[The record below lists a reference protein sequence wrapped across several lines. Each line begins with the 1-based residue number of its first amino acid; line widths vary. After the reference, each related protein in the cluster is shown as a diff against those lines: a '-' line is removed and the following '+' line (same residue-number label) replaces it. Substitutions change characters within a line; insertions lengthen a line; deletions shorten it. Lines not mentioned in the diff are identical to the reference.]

1 MITEKLI
8 PYLLDSIK
16 SYWDLPAFTDY
27 PGHAVTYGEAARWIV
42 WLHGLYKECGLQKGA
57 KVALAGKNCTNWA
70 LVWFST
76 VSYGGT
82 VVPILANFSPEDTA
96 HIVNHSDSE
105 ILFISKDKFDSIEE
119 DHFRRVKYIFCLEDF
134 RLLYSCSDKRAEL
147 VKPLRNSPE
156 LLNLGK
162 EQLHFPDV
170 CDNEDIASI
179 IYTSGT
185 TGFSKGVML
194 SHRSLLANL
203 IYARV
208 NLTFTVGAKVLAFL
222 PLAHSFAGAFDLLYP
237 FTRGNHINFLDKIP
251 APKLLLSAL
260 QDLKPEVVLVVP
272 LLIEKIY
279 KKQLQPVIEDPKM
292 KVMMKVPLLN
302 KVIYKK
308 IRDKLMAAFGGNIR
322 ELITG
327 GAPMNAEVEEFMMK
341 IRFPFTIGYG
351 MTECGPLISYS
362 NWDKHRFESSGKIVD
377 SLLCRID
384 SRDPANIPGEVLLNG
399 DNLFSGYYNNSEAT
413 AESLRGGW
421 LYTGDIGTLDKD
433 GFIYLRGRS
442 KNMILGPSG
451 ENIYPELV
459 EQKLNNL
466 PYVLESLVVERDRQL
481 HALVYPDLVTLDQ
494 DKVPESKL
502 PQIMEDNRQAVN
514 KTLADFSRIVKFHI
528 MNEAFQKT
536 PTQKIKRY
544 LYR

>member
-16 SYWDLPAFTDY
+16 QYWDLPSFTDY
-27 PGHAVTYGEAARWIV
+27 PGPAISYGEVGRQIV
-42 WLHGLYKECGLQKGA
+42 WMHRLFKECGLAKGS
-57 KVALAGKNCTNWA
+57 KVALAGKNGTNWA
-70 LVWFST
+70 LVWFSV

-96 HIVNHSDSE
+96 HIVNHSDAE
-105 ILFISKDKFDSIEE
+105 VLFIARDKFDNVEE
-119 DHFRRVKYIFCLEDF
+119 DKMRRIKFIFCLEDF
-134 RLLYSCSDKRAEL
+134 RLLANKADKRTEL
-147 VKPLRNSPE
+147 IKPLKETPD
-156 LLNLGK
+156 LLGLTK
-162 EQLHFPDV
+162 QDLSFPDL

-203 IYARV
+203 IYARE
-208 NLTFTVGAKVLAFL
+208 NLTFKVGARVLAFL

-237 FTRGNHINFLDKIP
+237 FTRGNHVNFLDKIP

-260 QDLKPEVVLVVP
+260 QDLKPNVVLVVP

-279 KKQLQPVIEDPKM
+279 KKQLQPVIEEPKM
-292 KVMMKVPLLN
+292 KVMMKLPLLN
-302 KVIYKK
+302 KLVYKK
-308 IRDKLMAAFGGNIR
+308 IREKLMTAFGGNIV
-322 ELITG
+322 ELIAG
-327 GAPMNAEVEEFMMK
+327 GAPMNAEVEQFMMK

-362 NWDKHRFESSGKIVD
+362 NWDKHRFESSGKVVD
-377 SLLCRID
+377 FLRCRID
-384 SRDPANIPGEVLLNG
+384 SRDPANIPGEVVLSG
-399 DNLFSGYYNNSEAT
+399 DNLFSGYYNNPEAT
-413 AESLRGGW
+413 AETLRGGW

-459 EQKLNNL
+459 EQKVNNL
-466 PYVLESLVVERDRQL
+466 PYVLEAVVVERDRQL
-481 HALVYPDLVTLDQ
+481 HALVYPDIDALDLA
-494 DKVPESKL
+494 KIPESKL
-502 PQIMEDNRQAVN
+502 PQIMEENRVTVN

-528 MNEAFQKT
+528 VNEAFQKT

>member
-16 SYWDLPAFTDY
+16 QYWDLPSLTDY
-27 PGHAVTYGEAARWIV
+27 PGPAISYGEVGRQIV
-42 WLHGLYKECGLQKGA
+42 WMHRLFKECGLAKGS
-57 KVALAGKNCTNWA
+57 KVALAGKNGTNWA
-70 LVWFST
+70 LVWFSV

-96 HIVNHSDSE
+96 HIVNHSDAE
-105 ILFISKDKFDSIEE
+105 VLFIARDKFDNVEE
-119 DHFRRVKYIFCLEDF
+119 DKMRRIKFIFCLEDF
-134 RLLYSCSDKRAEL
+134 RLLANKADKRTEL
-147 VKPLRNSPE
+147 IKPLKETPD
-156 LLNLGK
+156 LLGLTK
-162 EQLHFPDV
+162 QDLSFPDI

-203 IYARV
+203 IYARE
-208 NLTFTVGAKVLAFL
+208 NLTFKVGARVLAFL

-237 FTRGNHINFLDKIP
+237 FTRGNHVNFLDKIP

-260 QDLKPEVVLVVP
+260 QDLKPNVVLVVP

-279 KKQLQPVIEDPKM
+279 KKQLQPVIEEPKM
-292 KVMMKVPLLN
+292 KVMMKLPLLN
-302 KVIYKK
+302 KLVYKK
-308 IRDKLMAAFGGNIR
+308 IREKLMTAFGGNIV
-322 ELITG
+322 ELIAG
-327 GAPMNAEVEEFMMK
+327 GAPMNAEVEQFMMK

-362 NWDKHRFESSGKIVD
+362 NWDKHRFESSGKVVD
-377 SLLCRID
+377 SLRCRID
-384 SRDPANIPGEVLLNG
+384 SRDPANIPGEVVLSG
-399 DNLFSGYYNNSEAT
+399 DNLFSGYYNNPEAT
-413 AESLRGGW
+413 AETLRGGW

-459 EQKLNNL
+459 EQKVNNL
-466 PYVLESLVVERDRQL
+466 PYVLEAVVVERDRQL
-481 HALVYPDLVTLDQ
+481 HALVYPDIDALDLA
-494 DKVPESKL
+494 KIPESKL
-502 PQIMEDNRQAVN
+502 PQIMEENRVTVN

-528 MNEAFQKT
+528 VNEAFQKT

>member
-16 SYWDLPAFTDY
+16 QYWDLPSFTDY
-27 PGHAVTYGEAARWIV
+27 PGPAISYGEVGRQIV
-42 WLHGLYKECGLQKGA
+42 WMHRLFKECGLAKGS
-57 KVALAGKNCTNWA
+57 KVALAGKNGTNWA
-70 LVWFST
+70 LVWFSV

-96 HIVNHSDSE
+96 HIVNHSDAE
-105 ILFISKDKFDSIEE
+105 VLFIARDKFDNVEE
-119 DHFRRVKYIFCLEDF
+119 DKMRRIKFIFCLEDF
-134 RLLYSCSDKRAEL
+134 RLLANKADKRTEL
-147 VKPLRNSPE
+147 IKPLKETPD
-156 LLNLGK
+156 LLGLTK
-162 EQLHFPDV
+162 QDLSFPDL

-203 IYARV
+203 IYARE
-208 NLTFTVGAKVLAFL
+208 NLTFKVGARVLAFL

-237 FTRGNHINFLDKIP
+237 FTRGNHVNFLDKIP

-260 QDLKPEVVLVVP
+260 QDLKPNVVLVVP

-279 KKQLQPVIEDPKM
+279 KKQLQPVIEEPKM
-292 KVMMKVPLLN
+292 KVMMKLPLLN
-302 KVIYKK
+302 KLVYKK
-308 IRDKLMAAFGGNIR
+308 IREKLMTAFGGNIV
-322 ELITG
+322 ELIAG
-327 GAPMNAEVEEFMMK
+327 GAPMNAEVEQFMMK

-362 NWDKHRFESSGKIVD
+362 NWDKHRFESSGKVVD
-377 SLLCRID
+377 SLRCRID
-384 SRDPANIPGEVLLNG
+384 SRDPANIPGEVVLSG
-399 DNLFSGYYNNSEAT
+399 DNLFSGYYNNPEAT
-413 AESLRGGW
+413 AETLRGGW

-459 EQKLNNL
+459 EQKVNNL
-466 PYVLESLVVERDRQL
+466 PYVLEAVVVERDRQL
-481 HALVYPDLVTLDQ
+481 HALVYPDIDALDLA
-494 DKVPESKL
+494 KIPESKL
-502 PQIMEDNRQAVN
+502 PQIMEENRVTVN

-528 MNEAFQKT
+528 VNEAFQKT